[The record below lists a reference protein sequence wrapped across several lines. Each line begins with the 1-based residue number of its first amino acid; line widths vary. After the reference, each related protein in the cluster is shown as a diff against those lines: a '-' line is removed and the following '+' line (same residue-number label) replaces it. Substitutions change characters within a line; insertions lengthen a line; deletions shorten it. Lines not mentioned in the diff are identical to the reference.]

1 MKLKYYLRG
10 LGLGILVTTLIL
22 SAGAK
27 PARMTDEEVRA
38 RAKELGMTE
47 ESEVLLSQAKRL
59 ADGEESDGSPIHAKP
74 SGAMEPVSGNE
85 KGSKTMEPVSGN
97 GKSGD
102 DGKDKADA
110 KTGGQEKPEE
120 KEADPALKEKEDR
133 TAGQASASEPKEEK
147 PKEEEPGEEAKEE
160 ESQEDSVM
168 ILIRKG
174 ETSTSVAKT
183 LEEEGLILDAA
194 QFDSYLCLN
203 GYDRKLVVGPHSIKR
218 GTGIPDIAVIITTAN

>member
-74 SGAMEPVSGNE
+74 SKA
-85 KGSKTMEPVSGN
+85 MEPVSGN
-97 GKSGD
+97 GKSED

-133 TAGQASASEPKEEK
+133 TAGQASASEPKEE
-147 PKEEEPGEEAKEE
+147 EPEEEAKEE

-174 ETSTSVAKT
+174 ETATSVAKT

>member
-27 PARMTDEEVRA
+27 PVRMTDEEVRA

-74 SGAMEPVSGNE
+74 NGAMEPVSGNE
-85 KGSKTMEPVSGN
+85 KGSKAMEPVSGN
-97 GKSGD
+97 GKSED
-102 DGKDKADA
+102 TGKDKADA

-133 TAGQASASEPKEEK
+133 TAGQASPTE
-147 PKEEEPGEEAKEE
+147 PKEEEPEEEAKEE